1 MWSGGSIVL
10 ENTSEKCSFSFAVPA
25 TVAMYQKRK
34 FTVPIVAIATP
45 NGKYFK
51 TTKKNK
57 KTKEQKKKNV
67 TR

>member
-10 ENTSEKCSFSFAVPA
+10 ENTPEKCSFSFAVPA

-34 FTVPIVAIATP
+34 FTAPIVAIATP

-51 TTKKNK
+51 TTKK
-57 KTKEQKKKNV
+57 TKEQKKKNV